1 MVYRMVA
8 KDTVEERILGLQESK
23 RQIAAVALGEAS
35 QAAGI
40 TRDELL
46 ALLD

>member
-1 MVYRMVA
+1 MVA
-8 KDTVEERILGLQESK
+8 KDTVEERILALQTKK
-23 RQIAAVALGEAS
+23 RSLSDVALGEAN
-35 QAAGI
+35 QAMAI